1 MGKVNPKELG
11 TGKPKVEQ
19 TDFEGDYTIATIVSV
34 GRDQIEDESRPGGKR
49 PVMYLQFKEFGDK
62 VVFLNVTQAN
72 SMVTQL
78 GDDDDA
84 WVNQMV
90 PLEKYTGSFGSK
102 KFAKVG
108 VMAPEEW
115 DEAFREAGVKRT
127 KPAAARAPAPAP
139 ARSARR

>member
-34 GRDQIEDESRPGGKR
+34 GRDTIDDESRQGGKR

-78 GDDDDA
+78 GDDDDS
-84 WVNQMV
+84 WVNQQV

-108 VMAPEEW
+108 VMAAEEW

-127 KPAAARAPAPAP
+127 KGATRAPASAP
-139 ARSARR
+139 AGRARR